1 VKFKFQRLSNQVTA
15 VLAVVVLTST
25 AVVGSV
31 IVWSESRRDE
41 QDVLDTAR
49 AVAAGLSQL
58 CGTTLEAGV
67 DGGYLTTGDL
77 FDGRLDLIPGAN
89 TVDGTGKLEE
99 KHYHRGYDWYTDRVW
114 VRPFDAALA
123 SSPDFM
129 YTICNDAD
137 GYIPTSNSV
146 SMQPPGK
153 GPFRAKRWD
162 ELRTPMHL
170 AAAHSLE
177 PYLVQPYLR
186 EGRWAWDVSVPI
198 SVKGRHWGA
207 ARVGVSQ
214 DRISERR
221 WRLALAL
228 AGMLL
233 AAGALTIEVG
243 RRVVRRATTPL
254 SDLAATAHAVSV
266 GEDKEEDAVPGLDRT
281 DEVGQMSRSV
291 RRLRISMRAAMRRI
305 DGDGV

>member
-137 GYIPTSNSV
+137 GYIQRATASRCSLQARVRSGEAVGRAAHADAPRRGAQPGALPRAAV
-146 SMQPPGK
+146 PPG
-153 GPFRAKRWD
+153 GA
-162 ELRTPMHL
+162 L
-170 AAAHSLE
+170 
-177 PYLVQPYLR
+177 
-186 EGRWAWDVSVPI
+186 AWDVSVRI

-254 SDLAATAHAVSV
+254 SDLAATAHAS
-266 GEDKEEDAVPGLDRT
+266 ASART
-281 DEVGQMSRSV
+281 RRRTPCLGWTGPTRSADVQV
-291 RRLRISMRAAMRRI
+291 REAAQESACGRP
-305 DGDGV
+305 